1 MSKSKADAAKEK
13 NIFGSDDDSEEEDE
27 DYVPPED
34 KNLPSIDDKAKD
46 NGQESSDDNITG
58 IEAIKREKRKR
69 EVDDFFDEM
78 TKEDPLMKKMQ
89 ERRKRQNTGSTMGAY
104 HLMGAVRQQSS
115 ALAAVPI
122 AETKIP

>member
-34 KNLPSIDDKAKD
+34 KNVAAIDLKAKE
-46 NGQESSDDNITG
+46 NGQDSSDENVTG
-58 IEAIKREKRKR
+58 IEAIKRERRKR

-78 TKEDPLMKKMQ
+78 TKEDPLMKKM
-89 ERRKRQNTGSTMGAY
+89 
-104 HLMGAVRQQSS
+104 
-115 ALAAVPI
+115 
-122 AETKIP
+122 